1 MRRNRAV
8 LSMLLAIVFM
18 LSGVTTSLA
27 STSMSIS
34 VGGVQQQ
41 AGGNWLKE
49 FHVELTADNQ
59 DELNNLEFGY
69 NIKDATGAAV
79 SVVPSS
85 IQSSPPTESQSKYR
99 MEYFGNFDIGAGV
112 PSLATMDASV
122 SSGGVTIASGAALF
136 SYGPVTID
144 STWTASLKYEYVRS
158 NNDEPAN
165 SLKLLAAPVPNATRY
180 DFILKTASDSPSF
193 QTVFVRPDA
202 NQAPE
207 MIRNIAFF
215 MDKTHGSEPIRCFQ
229 VVAYNGSE
237 VLAVSG
243 YHTLNTVEGTLKLPN
258 SETAPAEGLRY
269 SMELMVPNA
278 DGNKVA
284 MSWADTIT
292 AGGVSMPF
300 WLYAEDG
307 TDASLQKTYGL
318 QAHVDMQGQP
328 YVQTLYYTSAGSVT
342 SWDDMEKLTFSG
354 GKTSS
359 LNMELKPGLPLSVNL
374 SLSAMRQR
382 PCPNQNGGL
391 RINAHILRSGSA
403 ICHGNLHAVLSDA
416 ELPDTGRCGG

>member
-122 SSGGVTIASGAALF
+122 SSGGVTIASGAA
-136 SYGPVTID
+136 PVQLWSSHDRLHVD
-144 STWTASLKYEYVRS
+144 SILEVRVRS
-158 NNDEPAN
+158 LE
-165 SLKLLAAPVPNATRY
+165 
-180 DFILKTASDSPSF
+180 
-193 QTVFVRPDA
+193 
-202 NQAPE
+202 
-207 MIRNIAFF
+207 
-215 MDKTHGSEPIRCFQ
+215 
-229 VVAYNGSE
+229 
-237 VLAVSG
+237 
-243 YHTLNTVEGTLKLPN
+243 
-258 SETAPAEGLRY
+258 
-269 SMELMVPNA
+269 
-278 DGNKVA
+278 
-284 MSWADTIT
+284 
-292 AGGVSMPF
+292 
-300 WLYAEDG
+300 
-307 TDASLQKTYGL
+307 
-318 QAHVDMQGQP
+318 
-328 YVQTLYYTSAGSVT
+328 
-342 SWDDMEKLTFSG
+342 
-354 GKTSS
+354 
-359 LNMELKPGLPLSVNL
+359 
-374 SLSAMRQR
+374 
-382 PCPNQNGGL
+382 
-391 RINAHILRSGSA
+391 
-403 ICHGNLHAVLSDA
+403 
-416 ELPDTGRCGG
+416 